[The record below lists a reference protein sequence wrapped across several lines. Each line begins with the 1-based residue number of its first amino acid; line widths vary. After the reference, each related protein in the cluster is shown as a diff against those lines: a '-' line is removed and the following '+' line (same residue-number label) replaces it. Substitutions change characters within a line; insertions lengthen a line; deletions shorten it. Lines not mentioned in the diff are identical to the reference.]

1 MAYCSRC
8 GTEVQPSTDTCP
20 LCGAPIQRL
29 DAEPTE
35 PAPFPD
41 ATSTPGRQ
49 IRHLVWLIA
58 TAVLLS
64 AGLTF
69 LTLDIMLTG
78 HVSWSRYPLTGF
90 GVLWVFITLV
100 VIVARR
106 PIFVIAGQAIAM
118 AGFMLL
124 SDFYDGQLSWFMP
137 LALPMIAIATGG
149 SVLVWLVT
157 RLSRRAP
164 AMIAAATL
172 FACGIGAVGMDLIIS
187 IYRGDRGLSWSIVVL
202 GATIPPMLFLFYFHL
217 RLRRKVDLSRIL
229 HT

>member
-8 GTEVQPSTDTCP
+8 GTEVLPNAELCP
-20 LCGAPIQRL
+20 LCDAPIQRL
-29 DAEPTE
+29 EAEPAE

-41 ATSTPGRQ
+41 ATTMPGRQ
-49 IRHLVWLIA
+49 IRHLVWLIS

-64 AGLTF
+64 AGLAF
-69 LTLDIMLTG
+69 LMLDLILSG
-78 HVSWSRYPLTGF
+78 HMSWSRYPLTGF

-106 PIFVIAGQAIAM
+106 PIFVIAGQAIAT

-124 SDFYDGQLSWFMP
+124 VDFYDGQLSWFMP
-137 LALPMIAIATGG
+137 LALPIIAIATGG
-149 SVLVWLVT
+149 SVLVWVVS

-172 FACGIGAVGMDLIIS
+172 AACGVGGVGMDLIIS
-187 IYRGDRGLSWSIVVL
+187 IYRDQAGLSWSFVVL
-202 GATIPPMLFLFYFHL
+202 GAAIPPMLFLLYFHF
-217 RLRRKVDLSRIL
+217 RLRRKVDFSRIL